1 MRIAVFCSSRM
12 GGDPAFAKAAEAFGA
27 WIAEEGHELVY
38 GGEKY
43 GLMEVLAD
51 SVIKKGGRAIG
62 VVPNISMMLEHVHPD
77 LNEYIYVRDMAER
90 KQTMMRISDAFAAL
104 PGGPGTLDEFSEV
117 LCLNKIGE
125 MDKPLVLLNING
137 YYEPLKEFLDRMTA
151 LQLADPSD
159 PDQFFIADT
168 AEEAAAFLKRTARK

>member
-12 GGDPAFAKAAEAFGA
+12 GSDVAFAEAAEAFGA
-27 WIAEEGHELVY
+27 WIADEGHELVY

-62 VVPNISMMLEHVHPD
+62 VVPNIPMMLEHVHPD
-77 LNEYIYVRDMAER
+77 LSEYIYVRDMAER
-90 KQTMMRISDAFAAL
+90 KKTMIRLSDAFAAL

-125 MDKPLVLLNING
+125 IDKPLVLLNISG
-137 YYEPLKEFLDRMTA
+137 YYGLFGKFLDRMTD
-151 LQLADPSD
+151 LSLADPSD
-159 PDQFFIADT
+159 PDRFLIADT
-168 AEEAAAFLKRTARK
+168 VEEAAAFLKRTAL